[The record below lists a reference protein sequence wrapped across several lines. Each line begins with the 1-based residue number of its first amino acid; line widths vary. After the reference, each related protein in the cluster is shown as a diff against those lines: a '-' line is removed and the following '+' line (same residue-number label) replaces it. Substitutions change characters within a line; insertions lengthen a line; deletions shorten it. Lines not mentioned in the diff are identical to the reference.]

1 MKMLAPVA
9 ISSVSLASGQ
19 TPDLSY
25 PISNLLL
32 DEPEL
37 SFSVVSGGYVVSIRP
52 VVTGTINSFV
62 LLGVQSLNTG
72 VVFTGDPGGTV
83 PGTVITG
90 YDDPYRVGRRN
101 YWITFTQQTV
111 TAAAF
116 RIIIPMTVGNPTEVI
131 RAGVLKAGITTEHTG
146 LLFPISEASEDP
158 TPVVQMADSS
168 LYRAAQL
175 PVRRVFGATMRA
187 ARTTVE
193 TFVDTCR
200 RSQGVPTM
208 FQLAPALGDRYFVYG
223 RMTTQPRADHSWPV
237 VSTAGFSVQE
247 WV

>member
-1 MKMLAPVA
+1 MRMLAPVA
-9 ISSVSLASGQ
+9 ITSVSLHSGQ
-19 TPDLSY
+19 TPNLSY
-25 PISNLLL
+25 PVGNLLL
-32 DEPEL
+32 DEPEM
-37 SFSVVSGGYVVSIRP
+37 SFAVVSGGYVVSIRP

-72 VVFTGDPGGTV
+72 IAFTNDSSGAV
-83 PGTVITG
+83 PGAAITG
-90 YDDPYRVGRRN
+90 YDDPYRSGRRN

-111 TAAAF
+111 TATAF
-116 RIIIPMTVGNPTEVI
+116 RIIIPFTLGSPSEVI
-131 RAGVLKAGITTEHTG
+131 RAGVLKAGITTEHAG
-146 LLFPISEASEDP
+146 LLFPLAEESEDP
-158 TPVVQMADSS
+158 TPVTQMADGS

-175 PVRRVFGATMRA
+175 PVRRTFSATMRA
-187 ARTTVE
+187 ARADVE